1 LQELADALQE
11 LKNCIGKKP
20 VNPDLSLWL
29 GGVERLY
36 KVSKIRGTEVSLMK
50 KNKVQQYSRKIAA
63 ELQNRFP
70 DLPLLIDP
78 SHITGDREMIL
89 EVTQEA

>member
-1 LQELADALQE
+1 MLYRNQ
-11 LKNCIGKKP
+11 KNCIGKKP

-36 KVSKIRGTEVSLMK
+36 KVSKIRGTEVSTYEK
-50 KNKVQQYSRKIAA
+50 KQSTEDSRIIAA

-89 EVTQEA
+89 W